1 MNFTLSSASPTQPPP
16 PTPGICSPL
25 LLHGLRPP
33 IPVFLGCSGPST
45 LNSATPPPDSQDM
58 RPALR
63 IPEADSGTHLP
74 NPSTLLGLNLSAH
87 RCYPPPQVPP
97 PLSPNPWA
105 ASQHI
110 SNLQDLTQPLNSRSA
125 FGMLQFLPH
134 SEHFLDT
141 LNLTSDIQLRFP

>member
-1 MNFTLSSASPTQPPP
+1 MVEAEARRGGGEGLRTAAPSAFRSIPLVNFTLSSASPTHPPP

-33 IPVFLGCSGPST
+33 ILVFLGCSGPST
-45 LNSATPPPDSQDM
+45 QNSATPPPDSQDM

-87 RCYPPPQVPP
+87 RCYPPPKS
-97 PLSPNPWA
+97 PLPSVLTPGLHPST
-105 ASQHI
+105 SQ
-110 SNLQDLTQPLNSRSA
+110 
-125 FGMLQFLPH
+125 
-134 SEHFLDT
+134 
-141 LNLTSDIQLRFP
+141 TSKT